1 MRKENERRH
10 GGKDGRQALKKSRD
24 RQFGDRRASSNK
36 KYPVVQGTVSM
47 TREGYAFV
55 EVPEE
60 PDNDVFV
67 KASKTRGALNGDIVK
82 VAVTREKPAGK
93 AGIPRARGVRERLSR
108 LWSAAKSLSW
118 EYCTPSGRRRG
129 C

>member
-1 MRKENERRH
+1 MRKENKRRH

-82 VAVTREKPAGK
+82 VAVTREKPQQEAFRWNIAHHWGAGVG
-93 AGIPRARGVRERLSR
+93 ADAVQGDALRHQGRFRH
-108 LWSAAKSLSW
+108 AA
-118 EYCTPSGRRRG
+118 
-129 C
+129 